1 MTRRPSFQFYP
12 EDFLVGTNGMSRA
25 AVGAYIN
32 MLCQAWAAGPV
43 PDTPRALWKALGLGP
58 DDPSFD
64 HVWPEV
70 RPKWVLRPE
79 GWINLRL
86 EEVRAT
92 QDRYSE
98 QQRAR
103 GQRGGRT
110 TQGRSS
116 AGSSKRLSTRSSS
129 ALALAL
135 ASALPSPSPSAI
147 KKVQRADAPDMHKVL
162 VKLAHSVLDDQPGP
176 TADSELAE
184 ELKTRAAKARIP
196 YNGRAV
202 TKALDAAR
210 GHRSR
215 R

>member
-58 DDPSFD
+58 DDPAFD
-64 HVWPEV
+64 HIWPEV

-92 QDRYSE
+92 QDRYIE
-98 QQRAR
+98 RQRAY
-103 GQRGGRT
+103 GQRGGRPVKRVPLAT
-110 TQGRSS
+110 LK
-116 AGSSKRLSTRSSS
+116 GSQTSPSPSPT
-129 ALALAL
+129 
-135 ASALPSPSPSAI
+135 ALPSPDLDQNH
-147 KKVQRADAPDMHKVL
+147 KKEQCADAHRSHKVL
-162 VKLAHSVLDDQPGP
+162 TKLAHDVLDDQPGP
-176 TADSELAE
+176 TMDAELAE
-184 ELKTRAAKARIP
+184 ELKVRAAKARIV

-202 TKALDAAR
+202 TKALESAKVQ
-210 GHRSR
+210 RSR